1 MNLVNVLDES
11 PNAEML
17 DPGTNENYLND
28 SDDNFDNQIT
38 SSEESDALGLS
49 DAESFETGQV

>member
-1 MNLVNVLDES
+1 
-11 PNAEML
+11 ML
-17 DPGTNENYLND
+17 KCLTQEPMRTIILND

-38 SSEESDALGLS
+38 SSEESDALS